1 MMISLKKLSA
11 YIDLRKEIQEV
22 YLHRLLFSLAEGLVA
37 IFIPFYIIQQGFGIT
52 NVLMFFLIYYLTHL
66 ILPIP
71 FGFLSGK
78 IGYKHTSLIASIP
91 ILLFYITI
99 RSAETSLILYTSAFL
114 GGLGFIMYWMGMN
127 PETALSSD
135 KGSEESE
142 VGFFFSLPSLAA
154 ILAPATGGAILYF
167 FSFNLLFVAA
177 AAIMFLSFAPFLLS
191 SEHSKGM
198 QTDIGDVF
206 NGEMIFDFLA
216 FYFKGFIYFVEK
228 VLWPLFLAIIIE
240 SSLDIGMAGTV
251 FALGTATLSIIL
263 GQKMQPR
270 NKKKILY
277 ISAAVITTTIIA
289 MSLVTTPTTAFIIA
303 GIFGLA
309 FTGISMPVYS
319 SAIKR
324 AQRTDIIEYFAFREI
339 GLSLG
344 RITALTISY
353 IIIIE
358 LDWGFAIA
366 FALLA
371 TATILFSLAA
381 EKILE

>member
-1 MMISLKKLSA
+1 MMPLKKLST

-52 NVLMFFLIYYLTHL
+52 NVLIFFLIYYLTHL
-66 ILPIP
+66 ILPVP
-71 FGFLSGK
+71 FGFISSK

-99 RSAETSLILYTSAFL
+99 RSAETSLMLYTSAFL

-135 KGSEESE
+135 EGNEESE

-154 ILAPATGGAILYF
+154 ILAPATGGTILYF
-167 FSFNLLFVAA
+167 SSFSLLFVAA
-177 AAIMFLSFAPFLLS
+177 AVIMLLSFAPFLLS

-216 FYFKGFIYFVEK
+216 FYFKGFIYFVER
-228 VLWPLFLAIIIE
+228 VLWPLFLAIVIE

-263 GQKMQPR
+263 GQKMQPT

-277 ISAAVITTTIIA
+277 ASAAVIITIIIA
-289 MSLVTTPTTAFIIA
+289 MSFVTTPTTAFLIA
-303 GIFGLA
+303 GLFGLA

-344 RITALTISY
+344 RITALALTY
-353 IIIIE
+353 IIIIM
-358 LDWGFAIA
+358 LDQEFAIA
-366 FALLA
+366 FTILA
-371 TATILFSLAA
+371 TATILFSLTA